1 MFCRVWEYDVP
12 ADSIAGFTDAYGPAG
27 DWARL
32 FARADGF
39 VRTELYRNTDT
50 PARFVTVDVWSS
62 EAAWQAFS
70 DRWGRSMRNSTRCSS
85 RWLPAGHSSSR
96 APASSQVIPR
106 DSQAACW
113 TRSSSASKSATRRS
127 TRS

>member
-1 MFCRVWEYDVP
+1 MFCRVWVYDVP
-12 ADSIAGFTDAYGPAG
+12 VGSIAGFTDAYGPAG
-27 DWARL
+27 DWASL

-70 DRWGRSMRNSTRCSS
+70 DRWGSEYEELDAMFESLAAGGSLLVEGTR
-85 RWLPAGHSSSR
+85 
-96 APASSQVIPR
+96 Q
-106 DSQAACW
+106 
-113 TRSSSASKSATRRS
+113 
-127 TRS
+127 